1 MDKKSRQTA
10 KKKLIC
16 SFTAV
21 WMALAAAGI
30 TTAGFANS
38 SPLRKSVDP
47 CLSAVSYDTADTV
60 DRTTKENECTPDFPE
75 LSKNSDNV
83 SVSVSDTDDRR
94 ATFDT
99 EKKTTSEKTTSKSNS
114 ETASEKTASSPSSE
128 TTSEKSASSL
138 NSETVSEKTASSPN
152 SETSSEKTT
161 SSPNSETASEKT
173 ASSPSSETTSEKTAS
188 KSNSETTSE
197 KTASSPNSETTS
209 EKSASRLSSETT
221 SEKTASKS
229 NSETTSEKSAS
240 SLSSETTS
248 EKTASSPNSETAS
261 EKTASSPSSETASEK
276 TASSPSSET
285 TSEKTTSS
293 PSSEKTSEKKP
304 KKDDKKESEKS
315 ATRQPPKK
323 YLIDVA
329 HINQNNNLVTGCEI
343 VSAKMVLDYYGKKDI
358 TFDNMLKHTEMWNL
372 KITKDGKL
380 YGKTPYEA
388 FIGNPKVYSGFGCF
402 PPVIENMID
411 DFEFDDLYT
420 EDTCG
425 LPLDF
430 LAKTY
435 VTQDTPV
442 LVWAT
447 IGMSES
453 YPTCT
458 WYGVGHKGEPNDK
471 KYTWRAG
478 EHCLVLV
485 GYDDKYYSFADPLS
499 YQKVTKY
506 EKKLVEKRYK
516 EIGMQSML
524 IRKKEAE

>member
-10 KKKLIC
+10 KQKLIC

-38 SPLRKSVDP
+38 IPLRSPTDP
-47 CLSAVSYDTADTV
+47 CLSAFTYDTADTA
-60 DRTTKENECTPDFPE
+60 DTTDKTEKESIYAPDSPD
-75 LSKNSDNV
+75 LPKQ
-83 SVSVSDTDDRR
+83 SDTVSIKVI
-94 ATFDT
+94 DT
-99 EKKTTSEKTTSKSNS
+99 DEKKDTSDSAEKTSSEKTTSK
-114 ETASEKTASSPSSE
+114 ASSE
-128 TTSEKSASSL
+128 TSSENTTSKAG
-138 NSETVSEKTASSPN
+138 
-152 SETSSEKTT
+152 SETSSEKT
-161 SSPNSETASEKT
+161 SSKA
-173 ASSPSSETTSEKTAS
+173 SSETTSGKT
-188 KSNSETTSE
+188 
-197 KTASSPNSETTS
+197 
-209 EKSASRLSSETT
+209 SSENKKSDPDTD
-221 SEKTASKS
+221 EK
-229 NSETTSEKSAS
+229 
-240 SLSSETTS
+240 
-248 EKTASSPNSETAS
+248 
-261 EKTASSPSSETASEK
+261 
-276 TASSPSSET
+276 
-285 TSEKTTSS
+285 
-293 PSSEKTSEKKP
+293 
-304 KKDDKKESEKS
+304 KKDDKQKTK
-315 ATRQPPKK
+315 QPPKE

-329 HINQNNNLVTGCEI
+329 HINQNSNLVTGCEI

-372 KITKDGKL
+372 KTTKDGKL

-402 PPVIENMID
+402 PPVIESMVD
-411 DFEFDDLYT
+411 DFEFDDLYA

-447 IGMSES
+447 IGMGES
-453 YPTCT
+453 YPTYT

-524 IRKKEAE
+524 IRKKETE